1 MDLGQVF
8 TNKSVAR
15 YMASLLVN
23 KRDGIL
29 LDPCFG
35 SGVFIE
41 ASVTQGF
48 SNIVGY
54 ELDETLFDCVRKKYP
69 NMILNNQD
77 FLKAPTNKKFDAIIM
92 NPPYIRHEKIDDL
105 KSLGITKKN
114 IRKDPIYSMLPGT
127 ANMYMYFLIKAI
139 DLLKDNGE
147 LVVIFPCSWLNTKG
161 GEGFKQLLFEKCSLL
176 KQVTVSGEAF
186 EREALVEV
194 VILHIIKSKEPVVA
208 KYIHMNI
215 VGGTMSER
223 LVVDEKIE
231 LSFAYSFEKIGSVRR
246 GITTGYNDF
255 FVNPLVK
262 SSAYMADIIS
272 SPKSVFGYTSSSAEL
287 DKVLVIEKYAQLDKE
302 THNYVRAWKKKI
314 LAEKKPKTLFE
325 KISNGNENWY
335 CLNNSDCEGILFSY
349 FVRNDMKFVSHD
361 GKALVRDNFYIISSK
376 VDKMFMFALL
386 NNYYTYFQ
394 LEKSGKKYG
403 AGLLKVQRYDIEN
416 LVFPNIDEFSSE
428 DISKLQE
435 LAKSLINTS
444 NTELIDEI
452 TTIISK
458 YSSVSNDTIKGMY
471 LSAKRSRLEQI

>member
-23 KRDGIL
+23 KQGGAL

-35 SGVFIE
+35 SGVFID
-41 ASVTQGF
+41 ASVIQGF

-54 ELDETLFDCVRKKYP
+54 ELDEQLFDCVRKKYP
-69 NMILNNQD
+69 NLVLNNQD

-139 DLLKDNGE
+139 ELLKDNGE

-161 GEGFKQLLFEKCSLL
+161 GEGFKKLIFERCSLL
-176 KQVTVSGEAF
+176 RQVTVSGEAF

-194 VILHIIKSKEPVVA
+194 VILHIIKNKEPAIAEYVHMSIVDGTLAEQIVVN
-208 KYIHMNI
+208 KN
-215 VGGTMSER
+215 
-223 LVVDEKIE
+223 LE
-231 LSFAYSFEKIGSVRR
+231 LNFICPFGKIGKIRR
-246 GITTGYNDF
+246 GITTGYNEF
-255 FVNPLVK
+255 FINPSINSETYVE
-262 SSAYMADIIS
+262 DIIS
-272 SPKSVFGYTSSSAEL
+272 SPKSIIGYTTSFADL
-287 DKVLVIEKYAQLDKE
+287 DKVLVIEKYANLERE
-302 THNYVRAWKKKI
+302 TANYVRSWKKKI
-314 LAEKKPKTLFE
+314 LENKQPKTLFT
-325 KISNGNENWY
+325 KINDGNSYWY

-416 LVFPNIDEFSSE
+416 LMFPNIDEFSSE

-435 LAKSLINTS
+435 LAKTLTNTS
-444 NTELIDEI
+444 NTEVIDEI

-458 YSSVSNDTIKGMY
+458 YSSVSNDTIKEMY
-471 LSAKRSRLEQI
+471 LSTKRSRLEQI